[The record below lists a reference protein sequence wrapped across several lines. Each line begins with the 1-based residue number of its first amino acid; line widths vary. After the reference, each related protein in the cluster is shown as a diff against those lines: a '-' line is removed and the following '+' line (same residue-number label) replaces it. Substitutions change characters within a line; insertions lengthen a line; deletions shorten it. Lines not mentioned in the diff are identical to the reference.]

1 MSELLYVDEL
11 IPGWAY
17 TTSSNRSNSIELFP
31 MPHILGEAYPIKYCG
46 LFYAPEEYFI
56 LLKRVLIH
64 KTYWCVNILTS
75 RNGMGWT
82 AALHYNKKYK
92 ALTYQ
97 EVKIKDLEIIHL

>member
-11 IPGWAY
+11 IPGGAY
-17 TTSSNRSNSIELFP
+17 TTSSNRSSSIELFP

-46 LFYAPEEYFI
+46 LFYPPEEYFI

>member
-1 MSELLYVDEL
+1 M
-11 IPGWAY
+11 
-17 TTSSNRSNSIELFP
+17 
-31 MPHILGEAYPIKYCG
+31 KYCG
-46 LFYAPEEYFI
+46 LFYPPEEYFI
-56 LLKRVLIH
+56 LLKRVLIY

-75 RNGMGWT
+75 RNEVGWT